1 MSNGNDVE
9 YYHGVY
15 GYIED
20 PTGNKLLVIARKNG
34 PYAGK
39 YDLPGGEQRSGENRD
54 ETLKRTIAE
63 QTGAQLLYGNEYLIA
78 RVGETEPVADD
89 DASAA
94 SDASAAADAADGKDA
109 VRKLVH
115 TCEIAHC
122 VVDVP
127 NEKFMYEGDADYRYV
142 AKIAM
147 NERNAS
153 PLVLIALEHFNA
165 VDPDIAEKYR

>member
-1 MSNGNDVE
+1 MSDGKDVE

-15 GYIED
+15 GYVED
-20 PTGNKLLVIARKNG
+20 PTGNKLLVIVRKDG

-39 YDLPGGEQRSGENRD
+39 YDLPGGGQLPGENRD
-54 ETLKRTIAE
+54 ETLKRAIAE
-63 QTGAQLLYGNEYLIA
+63 QTGAQLLYGDEYLIT
-78 RVGETEPVADD
+78 RVGETEPVAED
-89 DASAA
+89 DAAEAKDGLAA
-94 SDASAAADAADGKDA
+94 ESDAG

-115 TCEIAHC
+115 TCEIARC

-127 NEKFMYEGDADYRYV
+127 DEKSMYEGDADYRYV

>member
-1 MSNGNDVE
+1 MSDGKDVE

-20 PTGNKLLVIARKNG
+20 PTGNKLLVITRKDG

-39 YDLPGGEQRSGENRD
+39 YDLPGGAQLPGENRD
-54 ETLKRTIAE
+54 ETLKRTIDE
-63 QTGAQLLYGNEYLIA
+63 ETGAQLVYGNEYLIT
-78 RVGETEPVADD
+78 RIGETEPAAPGVAQ
-89 DASAA
+89 DAEAAGGVAA
-94 SDASAAADAADGKDA
+94 SDEP
-109 VRKLVH
+109 RKLVH

-127 NEKFMYEGDADYRYV
+127 DEKFMYDGDADYRYV

-147 NERNAS
+147 NECNAS

-165 VDPDIAEKYR
+165 VDPDIAEKYQ